1 VPASITPAP
10 STAVLEEIEA
20 ALTALTRNPRIRGIH
35 RLLNRESGVELDR
48 PTYVALAMLESG
60 PLRISDLADA
70 CDVDVSTMSRLIER
84 LCARGFVERRIDPND
99 RRAALIQ
106 ASEGGRA
113 VQRQLRA
120 FREDSLRKLLD
131 GWTDGEREQFA
142 QLLSRFVKGA
152 DDLMREQGL

>member
-1 VPASITPAP
+1 MPVSTTPAP
-10 STAVLEEIEA
+10 SPAVLEEIET
-20 ALTALTRNPRIRGIH
+20 ALTALTRNPRIRGIY

-60 PLRISDLADA
+60 PLRVSDLADA
-70 CDVDVSTMSRLIER
+70 CGVDISTMSRLIER
-84 LCARGFVERRIDPND
+84 LCARGFVERTIHPND
-99 RRAALIQ
+99 RRSALIQ

-131 GWTDGEREQFA
+131 NWTAGEREQFA
-142 QLLSRFVKGA
+142 QLLSRFVKDA